1 LFDTQDAINSQEE
14 VMIAARENKLSVALA
29 AIALAAVAFWATPL
43 RAEDG
48 AGLYKT
54 KCAMCHGAD
63 GKGATPMGKNLG
75 IRDLTSADVQK
86 QSDPELTTIVSK
98 GKNKMPAYGA
108 KLTNEQIGQLVT
120 YIREIGKK

>member
-1 LFDTQDAINSQEE
+1 
-14 VMIAARENKLSVALA
+14 MIAARNNWLSIALA
-29 AIALAAVAFWATPL
+29 VITLAAVALWSNPL

-48 AGLYKT
+48 AGLYKA

-86 QSDPELTTIVSK
+86 QSDPELTTIISK
-98 GKNKMPAYGA
+98 GKNKMPAYAA
-108 KLTNEQIGQLVT
+108 KLTNEQIAQVVT

>member
-1 LFDTQDAINSQEE
+1 
-14 VMIAARENKLSVALA
+14 MIANRKNVLSITLA
-29 AIALAAVAFWATPL
+29 VVVLAAVAFWSNPL
-43 RAEDG
+43 KAEDG
-48 AGLYKT
+48 ASLYKA
-54 KCAMCHGAD
+54 KCAMCHGPD

-86 QSDPELTTIVSK
+86 QSDAELTTTISK

-108 KLTNEQIGQLVT
+108 KLTPEQIGQLVG